1 MPFADCYLIVF
12 VSFLPDNVFLYIRL
26 YVYKHTMLLYIFF
39 LCLSKT
45 KLCTYGFQQ
54 IRAQREVMAVTLM
67 LFVRLPKAHTSVHVR
82 QALKEME
89 NTAKVI
95 FLLVKLLPKPEESK
109 SFNV

>member
-1 MPFADCYLIVF
+1 
-12 VSFLPDNVFLYIRL
+12 
-26 YVYKHTMLLYIFF
+26 
-39 LCLSKT
+39 
-45 KLCTYGFQQ
+45 
-54 IRAQREVMAVTLM
+54 MAVTLM